1 MFLEVEVYIMSKVS
15 TNISLDFELK
25 KASQELYAD
34 LGMDLSTAVTIFLKQ
49 SLRVQGI
56 PFTVTRENPNAE
68 TVAAMNEYCAIK
80 EHPEN
85 YKRCPSFNEATSE
98 ALDNA

>member
-1 MFLEVEVYIMSKVS
+1 MPKVS
-15 TNISLDFELK
+15 TNISLDSELK

-56 PFTVTRENPNAE
+56 PFAVTRENPNAE
-68 TVAAMNEYCAIK
+68 TVAAMNEYYAMK

-85 YKRCPSFNEATSE
+85 YKRYPSFRDAMSE
-98 ALDNA
+98 VLADA